1 MKLIPPSDPRVQ
13 TAIAPFDDAML
24 KDEGFKDRKEL
35 TDKMY
40 ELMKKGVYVERFVEN
55 DIDQALIRINTLK
68 DVLKNSPLKKYL
80 FVMDDI
86 IDETRVF
93 DNGLVEA
100 QTAIEA
106 WAKAEDIILSVYGQ
120 FLDFEVYECDEN
132 GNC

>member
-1 MKLIPPSDPRVQ
+1 MLDKVKTKLPKSEVEVKISAEYEHIGR
-13 TAIAPFDDAML
+13 L
-24 KDEGFKDRKEL
+24 
-35 TDKMY
+35 Y
-40 ELMKKGVYVERFVEN
+40 ELMRKGVYAEWFVEN
-55 DIDQALIRINTLK
+55 DINEAIIRINTLK
-68 DVLKNSPLKKYL
+68 DVLKNSSLKKYR

-86 IDETRVF
+86 IDDTRVF

-132 GNC
+132 GKC

>member
-1 MKLIPPSDPRVQ
+1 MLDKVKSKLPKSEIE
-13 TAIAPFDDAML
+13 L
-24 KDEGFKDRKEL
+24 KISAEYEHIGR
-35 TDKMY
+35 MY
-40 ELMKKGVYVERFVEN
+40 ELMKKGVYAEWFVEN
-55 DIDQALIRINTLK
+55 DINEAIIRINTLK
-68 DVLKNSPLKKYL
+68 DVLKNSSLKKYR

-86 IDETRVF
+86 IDDTRVF

-120 FLDFEVYECDEN
+120 FVDFEIYECDEN

>member
-1 MKLIPPSDPRVQ
+1 
-13 TAIAPFDDAML
+13 ML
-24 KDEGFKDRKEL
+24 DTNKINLPKSEIEVKISTEYEHIGR
-35 TDKMY
+35 MY

-68 DVLKNSPLKKYL
+68 DLLKNSSLKKYRY
-80 FVMDDI
+80 VMDDI
-86 IDETRVF
+86 IDDTRVF

-132 GNC
+132 GNF

>member
-1 MKLIPPSDPRVQ
+1 MLDKVKTKLPKSEVEVKISAEYEHIGR
-13 TAIAPFDDAML
+13 
-24 KDEGFKDRKEL
+24 
-35 TDKMY
+35 MY
-40 ELMKKGVYVERFVEN
+40 ELMRKGVYAEWFVEN
-55 DIDQALIRINTLK
+55 DINEAIIRINTLK
-68 DVLKNSPLKKYL
+68 DVLKNSSLKKYR

-86 IDETRVF
+86 IDDTRVF

-132 GNC
+132 GKC

>member
-1 MKLIPPSDPRVQ
+1 
-13 TAIAPFDDAML
+13 ML
-24 KDEGFKDRKEL
+24 SFLVVMSSR
-35 TDKMY
+35 Y
-40 ELMKKGVYVERFVEN
+40 CSCVERFVEN

-120 FLDFEVYECDEN
+120 FLDFEFYECDEN

>member
-1 MKLIPPSDPRVQ
+1 MLDKVKSKLPKSDVEVKISAEYEHIGR
-13 TAIAPFDDAML
+13 
-24 KDEGFKDRKEL
+24 
-35 TDKMY
+35 MY
-40 ELMKKGVYVERFVEN
+40 ELMRKGVYAEWFVEN
-55 DIDQALIRINTLK
+55 DINEAIIRINTLK
-68 DVLKNSPLKKYL
+68 DVLKNSSLKKYR

-86 IDETRVF
+86 IDDTRVF

-120 FLDFEVYECDEN
+120 FVDFEVYECDES

>member
-1 MKLIPPSDPRVQ
+1 MLDKVKTKLPKSEVEVKISAKYEHIGR
-13 TAIAPFDDAML
+13 
-24 KDEGFKDRKEL
+24 
-35 TDKMY
+35 MY
-40 ELMKKGVYVERFVEN
+40 ELMRKGVYAEWFVEN
-55 DIDQALIRINTLK
+55 DINEAIIRINTLK
-68 DVLKNSPLKKYL
+68 DVLKNSSLKKYR

-86 IDETRVF
+86 IDDTRVF

-120 FLDFEVYECDEN
+120 FVDFEIYECDEN

>member
-1 MKLIPPSDPRVQ
+1 MLDKVKKKLPKSEVEVKISAEYEHIGR
-13 TAIAPFDDAML
+13 
-24 KDEGFKDRKEL
+24 
-35 TDKMY
+35 MY
-40 ELMKKGVYVERFVEN
+40 ELMRKGVYAEWFVEN
-55 DIDQALIRINTLK
+55 NINEAIIRINTLK
-68 DVLKNSPLKKYL
+68 DVLKNSSLKKYR

-86 IDETRVF
+86 IDDTRVF

>member
-1 MKLIPPSDPRVQ
+1 MLDKVKSKLPKSDVEVKISAEYEHIGR
-13 TAIAPFDDAML
+13 
-24 KDEGFKDRKEL
+24 
-35 TDKMY
+35 MY
-40 ELMKKGVYVERFVEN
+40 ELMRKGVYAEWFVEN
-55 DIDQALIRINTLK
+55 DINKAIIRINTLK
-68 DVLKNSPLKKYL
+68 DVLKNSSLKKYR

-86 IDETRVF
+86 IDDTRVF

>member
-1 MKLIPPSDPRVQ
+1 MLDKVKSKLPKSDVEVKISAEYEHIGR
-13 TAIAPFDDAML
+13 
-24 KDEGFKDRKEL
+24 
-35 TDKMY
+35 MY
-40 ELMKKGVYVERFVEN
+40 ELMKKGVYAEWFVEN
-55 DIDQALIRINTLK
+55 DINEAIIRINTLK
-68 DVLKNSPLKKYL
+68 DVLKNSSLKKYR

-86 IDETRVF
+86 IDDTRVF

-120 FLDFEVYECDEN
+120 FLDFEVYECDES

>member
-1 MKLIPPSDPRVQ
+1 MLDKVKSKLPKSEIE
-13 TAIAPFDDAML
+13 L
-24 KDEGFKDRKEL
+24 KISAEYEHIGR
-35 TDKMY
+35 MY
-40 ELMKKGVYVERFVEN
+40 ELMKKGVYAEWFVEN
-55 DIDQALIRINTLK
+55 DINEAIIRINTLK
-68 DVLKNSPLKKYL
+68 DVLKNSSLKKYR

-86 IDETRVF
+86 IDDTRVF

-120 FLDFEVYECDEN
+120 LFDFEVYECDEN